1 MRKYN
6 PFIMGILL
14 LMALAVLF
22 LMFRENIS
30 NNPLFKDNKEEKS
43 ERGLIEKKSVAIP
56 FHMPAL
62 PEILFPEH
70 TCAITDYGAIGD
82 GKFLNTES
90 FQSAISD
97 CAKQGGGTVII
108 PPGIW
113 LTGPIRLESNINLH
127 LEEGARLLFS
137 DVFSDYLPPV
147 LTRFEGMEL
156 YNYSPF
162 ISAKDCT
169 NIALTGKGELDG
181 NGDAWLAWNDI
192 MQNSNSDV
200 SLKKGATNKL
210 YEMSVRNIPVE
221 KRVFGTEKDAI
232 QPSFIEFINCENILV
247 EEIKIFNSPGWT
259 LHPVY
264 SRNITIKNISIDTEK
279 RNTDGIVID
288 SSRNVIINNSS
299 LNTGDDAV
307 VIKSGKD
314 HDGWRINK
322 SSENIIIHD
331 LIIEDA
337 NSGIAIGSEMSADI
351 RNVLVY
357 NIDIQVADFGIRF
370 KSMRGRGGIV
380 ENIWIDNV
388 FMRRMNLGAIQV
400 DLNYGTPI
408 SGYDENKLPIFRN
421 IEIKNVECRRTKDSL
436 LLSGLPESP
445 LENITLENISI
456 FSSRGTT
463 LENIKSR
470 LFKNV
475 TVTIKGKPL
484 LIE

>member
-1 MRKYN
+1 MRKYSH
-6 PFIMGILL
+6 FIILFVVFAIL
-14 LMALAVLF
+14 VLVSQ
-22 LMFRENIS
+22 RNA
-30 NNPLFKDNKEEKS
+30 PDNRVSEDDETKNS
-43 ERGLIEKKSVAIP
+43 ERGLIEKKSVEIP
-56 FHMPAL
+56 FAMPVI
-62 PEILFPEH
+62 PDIFFPDR
-70 TCAITDYGAIGD
+70 TCAITDYDAVGD
-82 GKFLNTES
+82 GKFLNTKS

-97 CAKQGGGTVII
+97 CANQGGGTVIV

-127 LEEGARLLFS
+127 LKEGARILFS
-137 DVFSDYLPPV
+137 DTFSDYLPPV
-147 LTRFEGMEL
+147 FTRFEGIEL

-162 ISAKDCT
+162 ISARDST
-169 NIALTGKGELDG
+169 NIAITGKGELDG

-192 MQNSNSDV
+192 MQNANSET
-200 SLKKGATNKL
+200 SIKKVATNKL
-210 YEMSVRNIPVE
+210 YNMAMRGVPVE
-221 KRVFGTEKDAI
+221 KRIFGTEKDAI
-232 QPSFIEFINCENILV
+232 QPSFIAFINCENILV
-247 EEIKIFNSPGWT
+247 EDIEILNSPGWT

-264 SRNITIKNISIDTEK
+264 SSNITIKNIYINTDK

-288 SSRNVIINNSS
+288 SSRNVIIENSS

-322 SSENIIIHD
+322 PSENIIIHD
-331 LIIEDA
+331 IIIEDG

-380 ENIWIDNV
+380 ENVWIDNV
-388 FMRRMNLGAIQV
+388 FMRRMNFGAIQL
-400 DLNYGTPI
+400 DLNYGTPVA
-408 SGYDENKLPIFRN
+408 GYDKNKLPIFRN
-421 IEIKNVECRRTKDSL
+421 IEIKNVECRRTKDAL

-456 FSSRGTT
+456 LSTRGAVI
-463 LENIKSR
+463 ENVKDR
-470 LFKNV
+470 HFKNV
-475 TVTIKGKPL
+475 TVTAKGKPVS
-484 LIE
+484 IE